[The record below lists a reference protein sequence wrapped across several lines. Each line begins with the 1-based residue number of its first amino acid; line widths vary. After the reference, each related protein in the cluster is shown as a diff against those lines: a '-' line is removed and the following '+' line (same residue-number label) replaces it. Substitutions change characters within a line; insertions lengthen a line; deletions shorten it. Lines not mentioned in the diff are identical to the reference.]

1 MTRLKLGDEL
11 VAHRLIGEQI
21 IALAGEKPRD
31 RNLIIL
37 VRLDAELA
45 AMMTIRD
52 ESLVQLLH
60 GERERQVFRVTVP
73 DVAHKAMKYSI

>member
-1 MTRLKLGDEL
+1 MTRLKLGNEL

-21 IALAGEKPRD
+21 IALTGQKSRD
-31 RNLIIL
+31 CHLVIL

-45 AMMTIRD
+45 AMMTIRY
-52 ESLVQLLH
+52 ECLVQLLYR
-60 GERERQVFRVTVP
+60 EREREVLRVPVP

>member
-21 IALAGEKPRD
+21 IALAGEQSRD

-45 AMMTIRD
+45 AMMTIRN
-52 ESLVQLLH
+52 ERLVQLLH
-60 GERERQVFRVTVP
+60 GERERQVLRVTVP